1 MIAKVSAFT
10 LQGLDAAPVEVEAG
24 VYRGLP
30 DLTVVG
36 LPDAVLRESRERVR
50 SAVVNSGYQ
59 WPARRMLV
67 NLAPAHIRKE
77 GSGLD
82 LAVGVSLLKASGQLP
97 WLNTEELV
105 FAGEL
110 SLDGSLRSTRGILA
124 AALSMDLWPD
134 KALVVPADNRE
145 EALRG
150 TGRVLA
156 LESLAQF
163 RDMDTIRRRIDE
175 ALKGRL
181 KSDDAGGAEEVKKGA
196 APDRPGDR
204 PAGAEGDPPVW
215 DLSMVKGQYKA
226 KRGLELAA
234 AGGHHLLL
242 LGPPGSGKSLLARCL
257 QGILPPMRRDEM
269 QEVNRVYSAAGLLS
283 PDMPWIRRRPFRSP
297 HAGVTKAGLLGG
309 GVPFRPGEVS
319 LAHRGVLF
327 IDELPEMDRN
337 CIESLR
343 QPLEEGKI
351 ILSRAWGSVLLP
363 ARIQLVASA
372 NPCPCGYYGEYPP
385 KCKCQDYEIRRYQ
398 NRFSGPLLDRLDMVI
413 QVPRL
418 QAEALADGREAGEDS
433 GAVAA
438 RVARVWQK
446 RQEEDGGGAD
456 PEGLQRRMTA
466 KGKAWALA
474 AYEKNRL
481 TARGYYRM
489 LLLARTVADLNGEDA
504 ISAASLAEALEY
516 RSGFPD

>member
-10 LQGLDAAPVEVEAG
+10 LQGLDAVPVEVEAG
-24 VYRGLP
+24 VYNGLP

-50 SAVVNSGYQ
+50 SAVVNAGYQ
-59 WPARRMLV
+59 WPTRRMLI

-97 WLNTEELV
+97 GLDTDGLV

-110 SLDGSLRSTRGILA
+110 SLDGSLRGTRGILA
-124 AALSMDLWPD
+124 AALSMELWPD
-134 KALVVPADNRE
+134 KVLVVPADNRE
-145 EALRG
+145 EASRG
-150 TGRVLA
+150 TGKVVA
-156 LESLAQF
+156 LESLAQL
-163 RDMDTIRRRIDE
+163 RDIGEMRKRAAE
-175 ALKGRL
+175 AFGKPR
-181 KSDDAGGAEEVKKGA
+181 SAGGCGA
-196 APDRPGDR
+196 APGEGWGEEGGDSQ
-204 PAGAEGDPPVW
+204 ALW

-242 LGPPGSGKSLLARCL
+242 IGPPGSGKSLLARCL
-257 QGILPPMRRDEM
+257 QGILPPMKEEEM
-269 QEVNRVYSAAGLLS
+269 QEVNRVYSAAGLLR
-283 PDMPWIRRRPFRSP
+283 PDMPWITRRPFRSP

-309 GVPFRPGEVS
+309 GIPFRPGEVS

-343 QPLEEGKI
+343 QPLEEGRI
-351 ILSRAWGSVLLP
+351 ILSRVWGSVTLP
-363 ARIQLVASA
+363 AKIQLAASA

-385 KCKCQDYEIRRYQ
+385 KCKCLDHEIRRYQ

-418 QAEALADGREAGEDS
+418 EADKLRDESGVAEDS
-433 GAVAA
+433 RRVAA
-438 RVARVWQK
+438 RVAEVWRR
-446 RQEEDGGGAD
+446 RQEEAGAGSA
-456 PEGLQRRMTA
+456 GLDAMQRQLTRESR
-466 KGKAWALA
+466 KWALS
-474 AYEKNRL
+474 AYESHGL

-489 LLLARTVADLNGEDA
+489 LHLARTVADLSGEDA

-516 RSGFPD
+516 RGGFPD